1 MRIDLDP
8 TPQRAVLI
16 GVLLFLESFIG
27 GLLTLLQNTEDPT
40 MVQICIVL
48 LVACLQLVTFLSA
61 FLRTGDL
68 PEDTKK
74 KET

>member
-8 TPQRAVLI
+8 TPERAVLI
-16 GVLLFLESFIG
+16 GVLLFLESLIG
-27 GLLTLLQNTEDPT
+27 GLLTLLQNTSDPT
-40 MVQICIVL
+40 LNQLLIVI

-68 PEDTKK
+68 PEAS
-74 KET
+74 EE